1 MSLRDKKYAYTGQPT
16 VKNELLFQGSN
27 IRINPKISA
36 KGWRI
41 VKTAY
46 DDGRY
51 HLACWAFRWG
61 HAQGYCQSGRPRRE
75 LRQPMHSG
83 NALFS

>member
-51 HLACWAFRWG
+51 HLAC
-61 HAQGYCQSGRPRRE
+61 
-75 LRQPMHSG
+75 
-83 NALFS
+83 